1 MEPFPPFCSVNPL
14 NMQTHTKFQL
24 QLPVFSILPI
34 IFLLKGFQFQRSLEP
49 SWPTGLL
56 WLRHITTFSYQNTP
70 GHREQHHVWLSFI
83 CSPKT
88 HICIQLGSLQI
99 TSWMSHKYGLCS
111 SLCIHMETHRGAS
124 IMVQYLHKFSLYTI
138 ALRECIIYCVIYYFC
153 PGTHKGE
160 FWDKKLLND

>member
-1 MEPFPPFCSVNPL
+1 MEPFPPFCSINPL

-24 QLPVFSILPI
+24 QLAVFSILPI

-49 SWPTGLL
+49 SWPAGLL

-88 HICIQLGSLQI
+88 HICIQLGSLRI

-111 SLCIHMETHRGAS
+111 SLHPHGDSPWCFHCGPVFTQIFT
-124 IMVQYLHKFSLYTI
+124 LYN
-138 ALRECIIYCVIYYFC
+138 CFKGMYYILCHLPFLS
-153 PGTHKGE
+153 GST
-160 FWDKKLLND
+160 